1 MTLTEKEQEYIL
13 QEVYKHF
20 DKDEVK
26 SMDDLNIAFIKELEG
41 CDSILDFLSKLKQ
54 KYPDNHNMLIA
65 GILFGI
71 NLSEQGYNAQ
81 TKSLPSF
88 GHAQ

>member
-1 MTLTEKEQEYIL
+1 MITEKEQEYIL

-20 DKDEVK
+20 DKEEVK
-26 SMDDLNIAFIKELEG
+26 NMDDLNIAFIQELEG
-41 CDSILDFLSKLKQ
+41 CDSILDFLSKLKL

-71 NLSEQGYNAQ
+71 NLSEQGYNSR